1 MKGCV
6 KMAVLITGGAGY
18 IGSHTV
24 AELLEKNE
32 EVIVVDNL
40 EKGHKDAVLGGKLIV
55 GDLRDKE
62 FIKKVFLENDIEA
75 VIHFAAYI
83 EVGESVSDP
92 LKYYNNNVAV
102 TLNLLTAM
110 KEAKVNKVVF
120 SSTAATYGEPENIPI
135 IETDR
140 TLPTNP
146 YGETKL
152 AVEKAL
158 KWADG
163 ACGIKH
169 VILRYFNACGAH
181 VSGKIGEDHNPE
193 SHLIPLIIQAAMGK
207 RDSIKLF
214 GNDYNTPDGTCVR
227 DYIHV
232 SDLAQAH
239 YLALQKLRKG
249 EDSDIYNLGN
259 GKGFSVREVVD
270 VVRKVT
276 GKNITAIDAPRR
288 PGDPAILVASSEKIK
303 RELNW
308 QPKMNDLETIVT
320 TAWEWHSKHPNG
332 YNDR

>member
-1 MKGCV
+1 
-6 KMAVLITGGAGY
+6 MAVLVTGGAGY

-24 AELLEKNE
+24 AELLERNE
-32 EVIVVDNL
+32 EVIIVDNL
-40 EKGHKDAVLGGKLIV
+40 EKGHKPAVLGGKLIV

-62 FIKKVFLENDIEA
+62 FIKNVFLQNDIEA

-83 EVGESVSDP
+83 EVGESVTDP

-110 KEAKVNKVVF
+110 KEAGVKKVVF

-135 IETDR
+135 LETDR
-140 TLPTNP
+140 TFPTNP

-152 AVEKAL
+152 SVEKAL
-158 KWADG
+158 KWSDG
-163 ACGIKH
+163 AYGIKH

-181 VSGKIGEDHNPE
+181 ISGNIGEDHSPE

-207 RDSIKLF
+207 RDSIKMF

-239 YLALQKLRKG
+239 YLALQKLRN
-249 EDSDIYNLGN
+249 EDKSDIYNLGN
-259 GKGFSVREVVD
+259 GKGFSVKEVVD

-276 GKNITAIDAPRR
+276 GKSITAVDAPRR

-303 RELNW
+303 KELNW
-308 QPKMNDLETIVT
+308 KPRMNDLETIVS

-332 YNDR
+332 YNDK